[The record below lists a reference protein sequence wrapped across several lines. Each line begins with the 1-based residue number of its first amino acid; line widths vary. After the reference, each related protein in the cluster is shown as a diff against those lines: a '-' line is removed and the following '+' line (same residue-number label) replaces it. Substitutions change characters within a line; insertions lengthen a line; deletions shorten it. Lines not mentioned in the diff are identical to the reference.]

1 MGLVVIEPNGGIAR
15 KVISH
20 EVEGQPLA
28 FTNSLDIDQGT
39 GAVYFTS
46 SSSKYE
52 RR

>member
-1 MGLVVIEPNGGIAR
+1 MGLVVIEPNGGNAR
-15 KVISH
+15 KIISH
-20 EVEGQPLA
+20 VVEDEPLA
-28 FTNSLDIDQGT
+28 FTNSLDIDQRT